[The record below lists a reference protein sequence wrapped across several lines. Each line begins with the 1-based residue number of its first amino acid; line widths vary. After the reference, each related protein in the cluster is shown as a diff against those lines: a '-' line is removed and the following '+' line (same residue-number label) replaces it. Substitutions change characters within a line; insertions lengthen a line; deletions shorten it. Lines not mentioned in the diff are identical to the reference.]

1 MSAEVVTHASV
12 REAAEAMDSHVRNII
27 QWHFSPESGCPFW
40 LEWADKAG
48 WNPAREVQCF
58 ADLTKFGQ
66 FEAEWLRGG
75 PSLEI
80 PPEVLQQDIF
90 IESAGLGDATTMLEM
105 IEHGVDINGHNPVF
119 GHTALIVASRFG
131 HYKIVQTL
139 LDRGAEVNADCFAHR
154 WLVSGRLA
162 GR

>member
-1 MSAEVVTHASV
+1 MDKRTLIGIGLLIVVIV
-12 REAAEAMDSHVRNII
+12 
-27 QWHFSPESGCPFW
+27 FS
-40 LEWADKAG
+40 L
-48 WNPAREVQCF
+48 
-58 ADLTKFGQ
+58 
-66 FEAEWLRGG
+66 EWLRSG

-105 IEHGVDINGHNPVF
+105 IEYGVDINGHNRVF

-139 LDRGAEVNADCFAHR
+139 LDRGAEINAEDDYSFTALY
-154 WLVSGRLA
+154 WAKKNNQDKVIELLESSGGTSPA
-162 GR
+162 VEGEGVKQPASDV

>member
-1 MSAEVVTHASV
+1 MDKRTLIGIGLLVVV
-12 REAAEAMDSHVRNII
+12 IV
-27 QWHFSPESGCPFW
+27 FS
-40 LEWADKAG
+40 L
-48 WNPAREVQCF
+48 
-58 ADLTKFGQ
+58 
-66 FEAEWLRGG
+66 EWLRSG

-139 LDRGAEVNADCFAHR
+139 LDRGAEVNAEDDYGFTALYWAKKNHKDKVIE
-154 WLVSGRLA
+154 LLESAGGTSPAVKGEGEEPPVSDV
-162 GR
+162 